1 MEVILIE
8 GCYDLNMRNC
18 PGDRDREREFIGEKR
33 SKRQGEKED
42 D

>member
-18 PGDRDREREFIGEKR
+18 PRDRDRERELIGKKG